1 VGKWFLLFLLM
12 VIALGVWMAV
22 DPGAR
27 PAITAAW
34 RGITNGLGGNL
45 SGIDASSLWAPVVH
59 AFQKFA
65 NSVASMWSPTTIHI
79 NVPSIQVQP

>member
-1 VGKWFLLFLLM
+1 MLLFLFL
-12 VIALGVWMAV
+12 VIALGVWVAV

-27 PAITAAW
+27 PAITTAW
-34 RGITNGLGGNL
+34 REITSGWGGNPN
-45 SGIDASSLWAPVVH
+45 GIDASSLWAPVVH

-79 NVPSIQVQP
+79 DVPSIQVQP